1 MANKYLIYTVCTNNY
16 DKIPKPKI
24 YQGFDYWLFTDDPH
38 LHVQG
43 YETKVIK
50 RQGDPIKLQR

>member
-24 YQGFDYWLFTDDPH
+24 YQGFDYFIVPKKQYFSTY
-38 LHVQG
+38 VA
-43 YETKVIK
+43 TKPFVFGRVLI
-50 RQGDPIKLQR
+50 QF